1 MARNRTASTPA
12 EDLENLIVTDAVASA
27 EAADLRYVS
36 DEQPG
41 IRRKK
46 QGRGFTYFD
55 AQGRRIKPGP
65 LRDRIEALVIP
76 PAWTDVWI
84 CPHPGGHIQA
94 TGRDEK
100 GRKQYIYHP
109 RWREV
114 RDQTKFNRIILFAER
129 LPLIRERTD
138 ADLRRRGLPREKV
151 VAAVVRLLEATLI
164 RIGNLEYARQNASFG
179 LTTLRDRHVTISG
192 SSVKFEFSGKSGK
205 QQDVVLRDRR
215 LARVVQQCKD
225 IPGYELF
232 QYLDEDG
239 KRQTVGSGD
248 VNDYLRAITGEDF
261 TAKDFRTWGGTVRA
275 VQVLLTFDLPED
287 DKAAQR
293 QVVEAV
299 KQVARELGNTPTV
312 CRAYYIHPAVLE
324 CYPDGRLAEVV
335 GAHLSPPDA
344 SPYALDAIESAAL
357 AFLRTCAL
365 PPS

>member
-1 MARNRTASTPA
+1 M
-12 EDLENLIVTDAVASA
+12 
-27 EAADLRYVS
+27 
-36 DEQPG
+36 
-41 IRRKK
+41 
-46 QGRGFTYFD
+46 
-55 AQGRRIKPGP
+55 
-65 LRDRIEALVIP
+65 
-76 PAWTDVWI
+76 
-84 CPHPGGHIQA
+84 
-94 TGRDEK
+94 
-100 GRKQYIYHP
+100 
-109 RWREV
+109 
-114 RDQTKFNRIILFAER
+114 
-129 LPLIRERTD
+129 
-138 ADLRRRGLPREKV
+138 
-151 VAAVVRLLEATLI
+151 
-164 RIGNLEYARQNASFG
+164 
-179 LTTLRDRHVTISG
+179 TISG

-312 CRAYYIHPAVLE
+312 CRAYYIHPPCWSVTDQAAEGRAPV
-324 CYPDGRLAEVV
+324 PAGRLA
-335 GAHLSPPDA
+335 LR
-344 SPYALDAIESAAL
+344 LDAIEAPRSPSCGPAPFHLPDAPR
-357 AFLRTCAL
+357 LRRRAV
-365 PPS
+365 